1 MNALSPPLTAR
12 QMLLSQILKAIRV
25 RRGLR
30 SSEAARA
37 MGMPLRSYQ
46 HFESARGREDVP
58 TIHAF
63 SDAVNADGHAIML
76 ALEMRSAKN
85 QSSYLTWGE
94 ARPQVEVA
102 ATLRRD
108 FLVSPERA
116 GKLSGAWGRHPLLG
130 RMYLP
135 AYRAGTRKVAALR
148 RVYKPEVLLPVSSV
162 TRFGRLPLVE

>member
-63 SDAVNADGHAIML
+63 ADAVNADGHAIML
-76 ALEMRSAKN
+76 ALEMRSADFALACLDNK
-85 QSSYLTWGE
+85 LTSVMVLAVERFYRKAGQE
-94 ARPQVEVA
+94 IARIDPRSVISAFEQAFATLTAKLREDDAYVERWMTDPTLGGAPSDPDDDPEVA
-102 ATLRRD
+102 
-108 FLVSPERA
+108 
-116 GKLSGAWGRHPLLG
+116 
-130 RMYLP
+130 
-135 AYRAGTRKVAALR
+135 
-148 RVYKPEVLLPVSSV
+148 
-162 TRFGRLPLVE
+162 